1 MQKDS
6 LHVADAS
13 GGDADV
19 GSDLRAAFGR
29 CWGRCPGDY
38 RQDYPRREGEG
49 ESRGTRGALATVR
62 PAATVQAKEGT
73 RPRCWA
79 LSISVLGIARPP
91 HILGLAGLLRGML
104 SWCRIT
110 ALHLCH
116 VMLSMADVEELVAV
130 LGQCGSLA
138 HLDLRSS
145 RIGDQK
151 AVRLA
156 GVLGQCGSLAHLD
169 LGRNSIGA
177 EGVGRLAGVLGQCGS
192 LAHLDLGFN
201 SIGDEG
207 ARRLAGCSS

>member
-1 MQKDS
+1 VEGTRTWARTCGQH
-6 LHVADAS
+6 LGAA
-13 GGDADV
+13 GG
-19 GSDLRAAFGR
+19 AAR
-29 CWGRCPGDY
+29 GDY
-38 RQDYPRREGEG
+38 RQDYSRREGEG

-73 RPRCWA
+73 GPRCWA

-138 HLDLRSS
+138 NLDR
-145 RIGDQK
+145 G
-151 AVRLA
+151 
-156 GVLGQCGSLAHLD
+156 GNG
-169 LGRNSIGA
+169 IGA
-177 EGVGRLAGVLGQCGS
+177 EGAGRLRASGTEANILS
-192 LAHLDLGFN
+192 
-201 SIGDEG
+201 
-207 ARRLAGCSS
+207 